1 LLPANPPVLIFG
13 EQFACLSCSSE
24 PYCLLFC
31 MTKLYATL
39 LLLGAFTRL
48 ASLRRASWGFLLLG
62 LVLLSAPAARATH
75 IVGGEMD
82 LQYLRGNTYQLT
94 LNLYFD
100 AVNGSPGALDN
111 DLTAG
116 IFDKATNSRMANV
129 LLPLV
134 STSFVNYTNPECTVG
149 SLSTKA
155 LVYRNT
161 IELPA
166 GTYTGA
172 QGYYAAVERC
182 CRNITI
188 SNITENAAQTF
199 YLEFPA
205 VTRRGQP
212 FRDSTPR
219 VFPPL
224 GDYAC
229 LGELFT
235 YDFAGQDPDG
245 DSLVYDM
252 VTPLDGHATRFE
264 PKPAQAASA
273 PYPEVTWVPGRSL
286 TNQIPGAPAL
296 GIGRHT
302 GRLTVRPTAIGLFVF
317 GVRCTEYRK
326 GEKIGETRRDF
337 QLQVLTCP
345 KNVAPS
351 LQLLPGTSGKTVYRP
366 GRDTLRLIA
375 GGPHCVRLRFT
386 DPDPRS
392 QLSLS
397 LRPVNYTGPLPTFT
411 TAASGTVR
419 AAGQPDTLVASLC
432 FSECTDTKGKV
443 GYLDVLVAD
452 NGCSLPKHDTVHV
465 AFIGVPPPN
474 APPTIVSTAGPTLP
488 LHVRPG
494 QTLAFDLIAT
504 DPDSD
509 PILFTLTGSPGFAP
523 DVLGAI
529 IVPQGQVGTTR
540 RARFTW
546 PVDCRA
552 ITDPP
557 GTVRQLIFTVTSTT
571 LCGEKLTSVP
581 LSVPVIVDYSN
592 VPPVLTTTLPPASP
606 APADATLIRLPLGQ
620 PYTATLTGFDAD
632 TDVLV
637 LSAVGQGFD
646 LANAGMRFTTT
657 PSPAGRASGTFSWLP
672 GCDVASVLNGKPNIL
687 TVTFQLQETTCRPQ
701 PQTRTV
707 RFAVV
712 DPDTLAFTPPNII
725 LPTGPNQANRVF
737 TMSNLP
743 PDFCD
748 TRFAGI
754 KIFSRW
760 GRLVYE
766 SSDRNFH
773 WAGESAAGIYYYL
786 LTYTTGRH
794 FKGWVEVVQ

>member
-1 LLPANPPVLIFG
+1 
-13 EQFACLSCSSE
+13 
-24 PYCLLFC
+24 
-31 MTKLYATL
+31 MTRLYAAL
-39 LLLGAFTRL
+39 ILIRAL
-48 ASLRRASWGFLLLG
+48 AHRASPRRVGGVLWLLG

-82 LQYLRGNTYQLT
+82 LQYLSGDTYQLT

-100 AVNGSPGALDN
+100 AVNGSPGALDT

-116 IFDKATNSRMANV
+116 IFDKATNRRLANV
-129 LLPLV
+129 LLPLS
-134 STSFVNYTNPECTVG
+134 STSFVSYTNPACTVG

-166 GTYTGA
+166 GTYNGA

-188 SNITENAAQTF
+188 SNIIAPANAAQTF

-205 VTRRGQP
+205 VTRRGQT

-224 GDYAC
+224 ADYAC
-229 LGELFT
+229 LGEVFT

-252 VTPLDGHATRFE
+252 VTPLNGHSTPTD
-264 PKPAQAASA
+264 PKPTQATSA
-273 PYPEVTWVPGRSL
+273 PYTEIIWAAGRSVAS
-286 TNQIPGAPAL
+286 QIPGAPAL
-296 GIGRHT
+296 TIGAHT
-302 GRLTVRPTAIGLFVF
+302 GRLTVRPTATGLFVF
-317 GVRCTEYRK
+317 GVRCQEFRK

-337 QLQVLTCP
+337 QLQVLNCP
-345 KNVAPS
+345 KNLPPS
-351 LQLLPGTSGKTVYRP
+351 LLLLPGTSGKAVYRP
-366 GRDTLRLIA
+366 GRDTLRLVV

-392 QLSLS
+392 QLTLS
-397 LRPVNYTGPLPTFT
+397 LLPVHYTGPLPTFT
-411 TAASGTVR
+411 TATSGTVH
-419 AAGQPDTLVASLC
+419 AVGQPDTLVASLC

-443 GYLDVLVAD
+443 AYLDVLVAD

-474 APPTIVSTAGPTLP
+474 APPTLISTAGPTLP

-509 PILFTLTGSPGFAP
+509 PILFTLTGSPSSFVPSA
-523 DVLGAI
+523 LGAV

-557 GTVRQLIFTVTSTT
+557 GTVRQLIFTATSTT
-571 LCGEKLTSVP
+571 PCGENLASAP
-581 LSVPVIVDYSN
+581 LSIPVIVDYTN
-592 VPPVLTTTLPPASP
+592 TPPVLTTTLPRLAPPRPTRRSSGCRWASP
-606 APADATLIRLPLGQ
+606 TPP
-620 PYTATLTGFDAD
+620 
-632 TDVLV
+632 
-637 LSAVGQGFD
+637 
-646 LANAGMRFTTT
+646 
-657 PSPAGRASGTFSWLP
+657 PSPASTP
-672 GCDVASVLNGKPNIL
+672 TP
-687 TVTFQLQETTCRPQ
+687 TC
-701 PQTRTV
+701 
-707 RFAVV
+707 
-712 DPDTLAFTPPNII
+712 
-725 LPTGPNQANRVF
+725 
-737 TMSNLP
+737 
-743 PDFCD
+743 
-748 TRFAGI
+748 
-754 KIFSRW
+754 
-760 GRLVYE
+760 
-766 SSDRNFH
+766 
-773 WAGESAAGIYYYL
+773 
-786 LTYTTGRH
+786 
-794 FKGWVEVVQ
+794 